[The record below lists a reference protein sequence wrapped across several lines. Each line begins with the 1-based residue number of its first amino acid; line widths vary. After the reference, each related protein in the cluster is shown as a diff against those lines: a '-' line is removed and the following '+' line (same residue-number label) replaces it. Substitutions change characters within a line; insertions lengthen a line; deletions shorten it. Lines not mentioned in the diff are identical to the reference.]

1 MMHRKAHAGDAV
13 RVGEDRFYL
22 RSTIDEFVVVARG
35 VAAGAPQGRFTLAR
49 FRDDAGIG
57 RALAAQ
63 VLEAMDRLG
72 VTQRIGDARVLRM
85 RAPAPSPTNHH

>member
-1 MMHRKAHAGDAV
+1 V
-13 RVGEDRFYL
+13 RVNDERFYL
-22 RSTIDEFVVVARG
+22 RSTMDDFISVARH
-35 VAAGAPQGRFTLAR
+35 VAAAEPQGRFTLAR

-72 VTQRIGDARVLRM
+72 VTQRVADARVLR
-85 RAPAPSPTNHH
+85 PTALNTGDKPR